1 MGRTLFL
8 LEAGAI
14 VVLLLLVSSWTR
26 QKIDP
31 RSAVRPEPHPRHAA
45 GAAIIAIV
53 LGAAGTGRRAR
64 ASVASPAC
72 MQVGW
77 WAGGPASLEKRPP
90 PDMLQ

>member
-31 RSAVRPEPHPRHAA
+31 RSAVRPSR
-45 GAAIIAIV
+45 
-53 LGAAGTGRRAR
+53 T
-64 ASVASPAC
+64 PATL
-72 MQVGW
+72 QVW
-77 WAGGPASLEKRPP
+77 P
-90 PDMLQ
+90 